1 MARLILLTGFEPF
14 GGERTNPSWE
24 VARRLDGLNV
34 DGATVKAVRLPVG
47 CRRAARS
54 VTHAIEE
61 LRPAAILGLGQ
72 AAGRPVLSPEKVA
85 INVADERVRR
95 ESDGGLAGTPVIPG
109 GPDAYFSRLPLPE
122 IIRALRAGS
131 IPVGL
136 SLSAGVFACNAAMY
150 AALHTLRRRRAVQAG
165 FIHMPYEAR
174 QAVRHHTAPSMSLDM
189 MTAGIEITL
198 RVIAGRI

>member
-1 MARLILLTGFEPF
+1 MSP
-14 GGERTNPSWE
+14 TNAP
-24 VARRLDGLNV
+24 
-34 DGATVKAVRLPVG
+34 
-47 CRRAARS
+47 
-54 VTHAIEE
+54 
-61 LRPAAILGLGQ
+61 
-72 AAGRPVLSPEKVA
+72 
-85 INVADERVRR
+85 R
-95 ESDGGLAGTPVIPG
+95 ESDGGLAGTPVIAG

-165 FIHMPYEAR
+165 FIHLPYEAR
-174 QAVRHHTAPSMSLDM
+174 QAVRHHTAPSMTMDM

-198 RVIAGRI
+198 RVIAGRR